1 MISLFLD
8 PSQRCCLRIGEV
20 GTQTEF
26 IQLRGSEVGIFK
38 APSDEFAKHYRPT
51 STVKPLYE
59 VIQHMLEL
67 KDSLSISITPG
78 AWARMVEILASLL
91 PPKVQEDAMSCKS
104 TTPAKT
110 ADKAAPAK
118 TADKAAPAKTS
129 VIEKI
134 KTLAPKASV
143 ETAAAAPKRAPYTP
157 PFPAHATKQPVALP
171 FSTAKVVASPTKAS
185 AVKKAEAPTTKSADA
200 PVKRGKKSDLADSSK
215 VTVMATNPH
224 REGTLAYRTFAL
236 YASSKTVG
244 DFRAACVKNECD
256 ANYIHSH
263 VTKGYIVI
271 E

>member
-104 TTPAKT
+104 TT
-110 ADKAAPAK
+110 PAK

-256 ANYIHSH
+256 ANYIHGH